1 METVFEAL
9 TGLRYSQGNIIA
21 LIAFFGM
28 GFLFGKLTRNVGL
41 IKGFF
46 ALVFGFYFYVMLKD
60 AYGAIILAFLL
71 GVVANHIN
79 FLVETVLWA
88 QDIQDVWFAYRYRRA
103 FEDIKR
109 QEREFEEQQA
119 RARREAYEQQRA
131 QGESRRQQQWREQA
145 QQESPRSSQKKDAA
159 SSGGGTQRAKHPNDA
174 YYRTMGLDPNGR
186 YTKADLKRAY
196 HRRAKK
202 THPDAGGTS
211 HEFRKLLTAYEAL
224 GQASNFGHRL

>member
-1 METVFEAL
+1 M
-9 TGLRYSQGNIIA
+9 
-21 LIAFFGM
+21 
-28 GFLFGKLTRNVGL
+28 GL

-88 QDIQDVWFAYRYRRA
+88 QDIQDIWFAHRYRKA

-119 RARREAYEQQRA
+119 RARREAYEQQRS
-131 QGESRRQQQWREQA
+131 QGESQRQREWREQA
-145 QQESPRSSQKKDAA
+145 KQESPSSSQKKTSA
-159 SSGGGTQRAKHPNDA
+159 SSGGGAQREKHSHDA
-174 YYRTMGLDPNGR
+174 YYRTMGLDPGGT

-196 HRRAKK
+196 HRQAKK
-202 THPDAGGTS
+202 THPDAGGTDM
-211 HEFRKLLTAYEAL
+211 EFQELAKAYQWL
-224 GQASNFGHRL
+224 QK

>member
-1 METVFEAL
+1 METIFEAL

-21 LIAFFGM
+21 LILFFGM
-28 GFLFGKLTRNVGL
+28 GYLFGKLTRNMGL

-88 QDIQDVWFAYRYRRA
+88 QDIQDIWFAHRYRKA

-131 QGESRRQQQWREQA
+131 QGESQKQQKWREQA
-145 QQESPRSSQKKDAA
+145 REESSNSSQKKASA
-159 SSGGGTQRAKHPNDA
+159 SSGGGAQKEKHPHDA
-174 YYRTMGLDPNGR
+174 YYRTMGLDPDR
-186 YTKADLKRAY
+186 TYTKADLKRAY
-196 HRRAKK
+196 HRQAKK
-202 THPDAGGTS
+202 AHPDAGGS
-211 HEFRKLLTAYEAL
+211 EAKFVAVQNAYNWF
-224 GQASNFGHRL
+224 QRNS

>member
-1 METVFEAL
+1 MMETVFEAL
-9 TGLRYSQGNIIA
+9 TGLRYSQGNIIG
-21 LIAFFGM
+21 LILFFGM
-28 GFLFGKLTRNVGL
+28 GYLFGKLTRNMGL

-46 ALVFGFYFYVMLKD
+46 ALIFGLYFYVMLKD

-88 QDIQDVWFAYRYRRA
+88 QDIQDIWFAHRYRKA

-119 RARREAYEQQRA
+119 QARRDAYQKQQA
-131 QGESRRQQQWREQA
+131 QGESRKQQQWREQKTSGA
-145 QQESPRSSQKKDAA
+145 SQKKA
-159 SSGGGTQRAKHPNDA
+159 SGGSGGGTLRERHPHDA
-174 YYRTMGLDPNGR
+174 YYRTMDLDPDGT

-196 HRRAKK
+196 HRQAKK
-202 THPDAGGTS
+202 AHPDSGGTS
-211 HEFRKLLTAYEAL
+211 SEFQELGESYEWLLRRA
-224 GQASNFGHRL
+224 